1 MMAMS
6 AASVSSGNIHD
17 VVVTP
22 DGAPNDP
29 FLEPPPPPIRFQV
42 HESHVPRVHG
52 RLVHCASEP

>member
-29 FLEPPPPPIRFQV
+29 FLEPPPPPSDSF
-42 HESHVPRVHG
+42 SG
-52 RLVHCASEP
+52 T